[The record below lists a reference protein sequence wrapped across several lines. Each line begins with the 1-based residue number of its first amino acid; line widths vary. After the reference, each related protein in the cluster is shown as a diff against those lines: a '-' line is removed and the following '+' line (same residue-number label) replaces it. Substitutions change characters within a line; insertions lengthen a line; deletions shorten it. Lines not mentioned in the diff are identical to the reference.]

1 MIIMG
6 IDPGYAIVGF
16 GIVEYKNNK
25 FNLLTYGAVTTE
37 AKTDFSDR
45 LLRIYDGIN
54 SLIQKY
60 RPDAIA
66 IERLYFTSNQKT
78 AIDVAQARGVILLA
92 ARQNLINVS
101 EFTPLQVK
109 QAVVGYGKAEKKQVM
124 EMTKVMLGL
133 KEYPKP
139 DDAADALALAICRA
153 HTGDTKRFQAEIS
166 RKGW

>member
-1 MIIMG
+1 MVIMG

-16 GIVEYKNNK
+16 GIVDYKNNK
-25 FNLLTYGAVTTE
+25 FDLLSYGAITTE

-45 LLRIYDGIN
+45 LIRIYEGVD
-54 SLIQKY
+54 SLIKKY

-66 IERLYFTSNQKT
+66 IERLYFTTNQKT
-78 AIDVAQARGVILLA
+78 AIDVAQARGGILLA

-101 EFTPLQVK
+101 EYTPLQVK
-109 QAVVGYGKAEKKQVM
+109 GAVVGYGKAEKKQVM
-124 EMTKVMLGL
+124 EMTRVMLGL

-139 DDAADALALAICRA
+139 DDAADALAVAICRA
-153 HTGDTKRFQAEIS
+153 HSGDSKRFENEIL

>member
-1 MIIMG
+1 MVIMG

-16 GIVEYKNNK
+16 GIVDYKNSK
-25 FNLLTYGAVTTE
+25 FELLSYGAVTTE

-45 LLRIYDGIN
+45 LIRIYEGID
-54 SLIQKY
+54 SLIKKY

-101 EFTPLQVK
+101 EYTPLQVK
-109 QAVVGYGKAEKKQVM
+109 GAVVGYGKAEKKQVM
-124 EMTKVMLGL
+124 EMTRVMLGL

-153 HTGDTKRFQAEIS
+153 HSGDSKRLEQEIL

>member
-1 MIIMG
+1 MG

-16 GIVEYKNNK
+16 GIVDYKNNK
-25 FNLLTYGAVTTE
+25 FDLLSYGAITTE

-45 LLRIYDGIN
+45 LIRIYEGVD
-54 SLIQKY
+54 SLIKKY

-66 IERLYFTSNQKT
+66 IERLYFTTNQKT

-101 EFTPLQVK
+101 EYTPLQVK
-109 QAVVGYGKAEKKQVM
+109 GAVVGYGKAEKKQVM
-124 EMTKVMLGL
+124 EMTRVMLGL
-133 KEYPKP
+133 KDYPKP
-139 DDAADALALAICRA
+139 DDAADALAIAICRA
-153 HTGDTKRFQAEIS
+153 HSGDSKRFENEIL